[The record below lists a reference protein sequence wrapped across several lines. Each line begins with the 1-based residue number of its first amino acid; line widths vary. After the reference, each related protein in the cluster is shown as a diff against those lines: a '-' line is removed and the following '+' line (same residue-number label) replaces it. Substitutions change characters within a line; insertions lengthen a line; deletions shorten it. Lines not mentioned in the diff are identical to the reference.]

1 MLGALGLAAVCAALV
16 TSMAAARE
24 ASIETNFPP
33 KVAGFVRSG
42 LTDSESRRPGFGW
55 SANYRKGMISADVFA
70 YTLGRS
76 DIPAGYDRQAAQDQL
91 AQAGRE
97 IKAAVEKDIYRLAEA
112 GRALVIS
119 SDDSPD
125 RLDCNRYTIVTQ
137 NSEHFDTLVCVTT
150 RDGKFLKLRL
160 IGPEG
165 RLNNASITPFLQAW
179 LRRS

>member
-1 MLGALGLAAVCAALV
+1 MLGALGLAAVCTALAA
-16 TSMAAARE
+16 SMAAARE

-42 LTDSESRRPGFGW
+42 LTDSETRRPGFGW
-55 SANYRKGMISADVFA
+55 SASYRKGMISADVFA

-76 DIPAGYDRQAAQDQL
+76 DIPAGYDGQATQDQL

-97 IKAAVEKDIYRLAEA
+97 IKAAVDEDVYRLAEA

-125 RLDCNRYTIVTQ
+125 RLDCDRYNIVTQ

-150 RDGKFLKLRL
+150 RDGKFLKFRL
-160 IGPEG
+160 VGPEG